1 MDSCEEFTHPW
12 FCDIHELW
20 LKCTEDCP
28 GCFAEALRTEMRL
41 KEEWVKEHPGEPPF
55 KD

>member
-1 MDSCEEFTHPW
+1 MNNITCLGD
-12 FCDIHELW
+12 FCILV
-20 LKCTEDCP
+20 EDCP
-28 GCFAEALRTEMRL
+28 FYESCVILVEEMRL